1 MQNSV
6 DEKITGLSSEQ
17 VAERQ
22 AKGQVNTPAVSPTK
36 TIAQIISNNIFTLFN
51 AVNVVFFYW
60 L

>member
-36 TIAQIISNNIFTLFN
+36 TIAQIR
-51 AVNVVFFYW
+51 FFGSTKN
-60 L
+60 LVIA